1 MRVSVDLPPE
11 LVWKLSAEAERRD
24 VPTGEVI
31 AEALVPTPAPRP
43 RIRTDRQL
51 NARISQR
58 VKAGMCD
65 ADIAADLG
73 ETLRAVADR
82 RRSMGLAANRRPTS
96 RTMSALCTACGWR
109 GEPKRNEN
117 AVTYDRRRHEKQC
130 PNREDVA
137 A

>member
-31 AEALVPTPAPRP
+31 ASGLASSTKPR
-43 RIRTDRQL
+43 RRVQTDRQL
-51 NARISQR
+51 DARIRER

-65 ADIAADLG
+65 ADIAADLRV
-73 ETLRAVADR
+73 TPTAVAHR
-82 RRSMGLAANRRPTS
+82 RREMKLKPNPRPRT
-96 RTMSALCTACGWR
+96 RTMAAVCTACGWR
-109 GEPKRNEN
+109 GETKQNEN